1 MGGRGA
7 SIGGG
12 IKSASQWA
20 KAIKESRKNGPSSY
34 RLKMYKKLKAE
45 VENASGAA
53 KKKSS
58 KKFR

>member
-20 KAIKESRKNGPSSY
+20 KAIEESRKNGPSSY
-34 RLKMYKKLKAE
+34 RLKMYKKIK
-45 VENASGAA
+45 G
-53 KKKSS
+53 
-58 KKFR
+58 RT